1 MLGLKPRGKALRGDA
16 NGTERAF
23 CANWGV
29 FPTHR
34 GPGRSVFQIIQSPI
48 KLLEFAIDLFVPNLL
63 LPLVILPHLLGML
76 RLLPL
81 SNHCKRL
88 PQC

>member
-1 MLGLKPRGKALRGDA
+1 MRPTRATLARGLTDATRRGAISHSTAVAALDA
-16 NGTERAF
+16 R
-23 CANWGV
+23 
-29 FPTHR
+29 
-34 GPGRSVFQIIQSPI
+34 PGRSVFQIIQSPI